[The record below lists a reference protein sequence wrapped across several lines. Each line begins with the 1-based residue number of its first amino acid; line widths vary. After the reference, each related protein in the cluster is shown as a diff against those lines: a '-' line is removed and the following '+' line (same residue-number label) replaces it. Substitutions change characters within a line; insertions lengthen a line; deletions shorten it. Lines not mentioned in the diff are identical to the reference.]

1 MSRPCTLK
9 GCVDDGA
16 TRRAG
21 GRRRQYSL
29 ERRDLAQVPW
39 AFEGQGGAAMPAY
52 EYYCDKCRGDVT
64 VTLPI
69 SEHDKAKVACPQC
82 GSTALRPLVS
92 SFFSQTSRK
101 S

>member
-1 MSRPCTLK
+1 L
-9 GCVDDGA
+9 D
-16 TRRAG
+16 
-21 GRRRQYSL
+21 
-29 ERRDLAQVPW
+29 RRDLAQVPW

>member
-1 MSRPCTLK
+1 
-9 GCVDDGA
+9 
-16 TRRAG
+16 
-21 GRRRQYSL
+21 
-29 ERRDLAQVPW
+29 
-39 AFEGQGGAAMPAY
+39 MPAY

-92 SFFSQTSRK
+92 SFFCRGSEQARESPLIQGSPAALARRGK
-101 S
+101 KRGRALK